1 MTSRSTRARVAFV
14 VFIVVSLTAVFV
26 IRLIDL
32 QVVHAEVLSAE
43 ADTKRTLTQV
53 TYGTRGDIVDTR
65 GAVLADSV
73 ERFDIVISPRVTL
86 LRENASVV
94 VLEDLTKITAVIGGD
109 PAAMLTLI
117 LENPES
123 DFEYLAQGITLDQYQ
138 AVAELDIAWLY
149 YELRPER
156 SYPNGEIAGNLVG
169 FIGTDGPQAG
179 LELTRDECL
188 ASQDGEASYARG
200 EDGVALPG
208 SSIDISEQK
217 DGGTLKLTIDRDLQ
231 FYVQQRMEQ
240 TALALGA
247 TWATGVVMRV
257 SDGHLLAVSD
267 WPTVDPNNVNLADR
281 GALGSRAFSTP
292 YEPGST
298 VKALTAASLIDS
310 GSANQRTQVVS
321 PYALELSNGGGVI
334 SDSFYHEDQR
344 LTLAGALVESSNT
357 AIAQYTDL
365 LNASARHDYLQ
376 SFGLGEETGIGF
388 NGESSGTLYEAKD
401 WDARTNYAVQFGQGL
416 SATSI
421 QMASAYQALG
431 NDGVRLPP
439 TLVEGCYWPDG
450 TVTDR
455 PSTEGTRVVSKE
467 ASEQTLQMMEMVYSS
482 SGSAPNLQIPGYRV
496 AVKSGT
502 AQVAE
507 DGGYGGNVVISY
519 AGIAPADDPEYVV
532 IATAGI
538 PDSIYS
544 GVIASTFRDIM
555 AQTLTTYRVT
565 PSNTS
570 GPDLPLRW

>member
-1 MTSRSTRARVAFV
+1 MKPRSTRARVSFV
-14 VFIVVSLTAVFV
+14 VLTVTVLTAIFMV
-26 IRLIDL
+26 RLIDL
-32 QVVHAEVLSAE
+32 QIVQAEALNAE
-43 ADTKRTLTQV
+43 ADTKRTLTKI

-86 LRENASVV
+86 LRQDASVV
-94 VLEDLTKITAVIGGD
+94 VLEDLKKITDIIGGD
-109 PAAMLTLI
+109 PNEMLTMI

-123 DFEYLAQGITLDQYQ
+123 DFEYLAKSITLEQYQ
-138 AVAELDIAWLY
+138 AVADLGISWLY
-149 YELRPER
+149 YELNPER

-179 LELTRDECL
+179 VELTADECL
-188 ASQDGEASYARG
+188 AGTDVEASYARG

-208 SSIDISEQK
+208 SAVETLAPQ
-217 DGGTLKLTIDRDLQ
+217 DGGTLALSIDRDLQ
-231 FYVQQRMEQ
+231 FYVQQRMAQ
-240 TALALGA
+240 TAESLGA

-257 SDGHLLAVSD
+257 SDAHLLAVSD
-267 WPTVDPNNVNLADR
+267 WPTVDPNDVNLADR

-298 VKALTAASLIDS
+298 VKALTAASLIDA
-310 GSANQRTQVVS
+310 GVANQRTQVVS
-321 PYALELSNGGGVI
+321 PYALELTNGGGVI

-365 LNASARHDYLQ
+365 LDAATRHDYLEK
-376 SFGLGEETGIGF
+376 FGLGQATGIGF
-388 NGESSGTLYEAKD
+388 NGESSGTLYDAAD

-416 SATSI
+416 STTSI

-439 TLVEGCYWPDG
+439 VLVESCTWPDG
-450 TVTDR
+450 TVTDT
-455 PSTEGTRVVSKE
+455 PSTEGTRVISE
-467 ASEQTLQMMEMVYSS
+467 TAAEQTLQMMEMVYSS
-482 SGSAPNLQIPGYRV
+482 SGSAPNLEIPGYRV

-507 DGGYGGNVVISY
+507 NGAYVGKVVISY
-519 AGIAPADDPEYVV
+519 AGLAPADDPEYIV

-544 GVIASTFRDIM
+544 GAIASTFRDIM

-565 PSNTS
+565 PSSTS

>member
-1 MTSRSTRARVAFV
+1 MKPRSTRARVAFV
-14 VFIVVSLTAVFV
+14 ILTIVVLTGVFMV
-26 IRLIDL
+26 RLVDL
-32 QVVHAEVLSAE
+32 QIVQAETLNAE
-43 ADTKRTLTQV
+43 ADTKRTLTRV
-53 TYGTRGDIVDTR
+53 TYGTRGDIVDTK

-94 VLEDLTKITAVIGGD
+94 VLEDLTKITDIIGGD
-109 PAAMLTLI
+109 PDELLAMI
-117 LENPES
+117 LDNPES
-123 DFEYLAQGITLDQYQ
+123 DFEYLAKGITLEQYQ
-138 AVAELDIAWLY
+138 TVGELGITWLY
-149 YELRPER
+149 YELSPER

-179 LELTRDECL
+179 VELTGDECL
-188 ASQDGEASYARG
+188 AGQDVEASYARG

-208 SSIDISEQK
+208 SAVESIEPQ
-217 DGGTLKLTIDRDLQ
+217 DGGTLALSIDRDLQ
-231 FYVQQRMEQ
+231 FYVQQRMAQ
-240 TALALGA
+240 TAESLGA

-257 SDGHLLAVSD
+257 SDAHLLAVSD
-267 WPTVDPNNVNLADR
+267 WPTVDPNNVDLAER

-298 VKALTAASLIDS
+298 VKALTAASLIDA
-310 GSANQRTQVVS
+310 GVANQQTQVVS
-321 PYALELSNGGGVI
+321 PYALELTNGGGTI
-334 SDSFYHEDQR
+334 SDSFYHEDQQ

-357 AIAQYTDL
+357 AVAQYTDL
-365 LNASARHDYLQ
+365 LDAASRHDYLQ
-376 SFGLGEETGIGF
+376 KFGLGEATGIGF

-416 SATSI
+416 STTSI

-431 NDGVRLPP
+431 NDGIRLPP
-439 TLVEGCYWPDG
+439 VLVEGCTWPDG
-450 TVTDR
+450 TVTDT
-455 PSTEGTRVVSKE
+455 PSTEGTRVI
-467 ASEQTLQMMEMVYSS
+467 SETAADQTLQMMEMVYSA

-507 DGGYGGNVVISY
+507 NGAYGSNVVISY
-519 AGIAPADDPEYVV
+519 AGLAPADDPEYIV

-544 GVIASTFRDIM
+544 GAIASTFRDIM

>member
-26 IRLIDL
+26 VRLIDL

-450 TVTDR
+450 TVTDT

>member
-1 MTSRSTRARVAFV
+1 MKPRSTRARVSFV
-14 VFIVVSLTAVFV
+14 VFTILALSTVFLV
-26 IRLIDL
+26 RLIDL
-32 QVVHAEVLSAE
+32 QVVQAEALTAE
-43 ADTKRTLTQV
+43 ADTKRTLTRV

-94 VLEDLTKITAVIGGD
+94 VLEELTKITSVIGGD
-109 PAAMLTLI
+109 PTALLTMI

-123 DFEYLAQGITLDQYQ
+123 DFEYLAKGITLEQYQ
-138 AVAELDIAWLY
+138 AVLELDIAWLY
-149 YELRPER
+149 FELRPER

-169 FIGTDGPQAG
+169 FMGTDGAQAG
-179 LELTRDECL
+179 LELTEKECL

-208 SSIDISEQK
+208 SSVDMIEQK
-217 DGGTLKLTIDRDLQ
+217 NGGTLKLTVDRDLQ
-231 FYVQQRMEQ
+231 FYVQQRMAQ
-240 TALALGA
+240 TAEALGA
-247 TWATGVVMRV
+247 TWATAVVMRV

-267 WPTVDPNNVNLADR
+267 WPTVDPNNVNLSDVR
-281 GALGSRAFSTP
+281 DLGSRAFSTP

-298 VKALTAASLIDS
+298 VKVLTAASLIDA
-310 GSANQRTQVVS
+310 GVANQRTQVVS
-321 PYALELSNGGGVI
+321 PYALDLANGGGVI

-357 AIAQYTDL
+357 AIAQYTEL
-365 LNASARHDYLQ
+365 LKASARHDYLQ
-376 SFGLGEETGIGF
+376 SFGFGEETGIDF
-388 NGESSGTLYEAKD
+388 NGESSGALYDSND
-401 WDARTNYAVQFGQGL
+401 WDSRTNYAVQFGQGL
-416 SATSI
+416 SVTSV

-431 NDGVRLPP
+431 NGGVRVPP
-439 TLVEGCYWPDG
+439 ALVEGCYWPDG
-450 TVTDR
+450 SVTDT
-455 PSTEGTRVVSKE
+455 PSVEGTRVISPE
-467 ASEQTLQMMEMVYSS
+467 ASQQTLQMMEMVYSS

-507 DGGYGGNVVISY
+507 DGGYGRKVVISY
-519 AGIAPADDPEYVV
+519 AGLAPADNPEYVV

-538 PDSIYS
+538 PDTIYS
-544 GVIASTFRDIM
+544 GAIASTFRDIM

-565 PSNTS
+565 PSESS

>member
-1 MTSRSTRARVAFV
+1 MKPRSTRARVAFV
-14 VFIVVSLTAVFV
+14 ILTIVVLTGVFMV
-26 IRLIDL
+26 RLVDL
-32 QVVHAEVLSAE
+32 QIVQAETLNAE
-43 ADTKRTLTQV
+43 ADTKRTLTRV
-53 TYGTRGDIVDTR
+53 TYGTRGDIVDTK

-94 VLEDLTKITAVIGGD
+94 VLEDLTKITDIIGGD
-109 PAAMLTLI
+109 PDELLAMI
-117 LENPES
+117 LDNPES
-123 DFEYLAQGITLDQYQ
+123 DFEYLAKGITLEQYQ
-138 AVAELDIAWLY
+138 TVGELGITWLY
-149 YELRPER
+149 YELSPER

-179 LELTRDECL
+179 VELTGDECL
-188 ASQDGEASYARG
+188 AGQDVEASYARG

-208 SSIDISEQK
+208 SAVESIEPQ
-217 DGGTLKLTIDRDLQ
+217 DGGTLALSIDRDLQ
-231 FYVQQRMEQ
+231 FYVQQRMAQ
-240 TALALGA
+240 TAESLGA

-257 SDGHLLAVSD
+257 SDAHLLAVSD
-267 WPTVDPNNVNLADR
+267 WPTVDPNNVDLAER

-298 VKALTAASLIDS
+298 VKALTAASLIDA
-310 GSANQRTQVVS
+310 GVANQQTQVVS
-321 PYALELSNGGGVI
+321 PYALELTNGGGTI
-334 SDSFYHEDQR
+334 SDSFYHEDQQ

-365 LNASARHDYLQ
+365 LDAASRHDYLQ
-376 SFGLGEETGIGF
+376 KFGLGEATGIGF

-416 SATSI
+416 STTSI

-439 TLVEGCYWPDG
+439 VLVEGCTWPDG
-450 TVTDR
+450 TVTDK
-455 PSTEGTRVVSKE
+455 PSTEGTRVI
-467 ASEQTLQMMEMVYSS
+467 SETAADQTLQMMEMVYSS

-507 DGGYGGNVVISY
+507 NGAYGSNVVISY
-519 AGIAPADDPEYVV
+519 AGLAPADDPEYIV

-544 GVIASTFRDIM
+544 GAIASTFRDIM

>member
-1 MTSRSTRARVAFV
+1 MKTRSTRARVSFV
-14 VFIVVSLTAVFV
+14 VLTIAVLTAVFMV
-26 IRLIDL
+26 RLIDL
-32 QVVHAEVLSAE
+32 QIVQAEALNAE
-43 ADTKRTLTQV
+43 ADTKRTLTRV
-53 TYGTRGDIVDTR
+53 THGTRGDIVDTR

-86 LRENASVV
+86 LRQDASVV
-94 VLEDLTKITAVIGGD
+94 VLEDLAKITSIIGGD
-109 PAAMLTLI
+109 PNDMLAMI

-123 DFEYLAQGITLDQYQ
+123 DFEYLAKSITLEQYQ
-138 AVAELDIAWLY
+138 AVDELGISWLY
-149 YELRPER
+149 YELNPER

-179 LELTRDECL
+179 VELTADECL
-188 ASQDGEASYARG
+188 AGTDVEASYARG

-208 SSIDISEQK
+208 SAVETLEPH
-217 DGGTLKLTIDRDLQ
+217 DGGTLALSIDRDLQ
-231 FYVQQRMEQ
+231 FYVQQRMAQ
-240 TALALGA
+240 TAQSLGA

-257 SDGHLLAVSD
+257 SDAHLLAVSD
-267 WPTVDPNNVNLADR
+267 WPTVDPNNVNLSDV
-281 GALGSRAFSTP
+281 GDLGSRAFSTP

-298 VKALTAASLIDS
+298 VKALTAASIIDA
-310 GSANQRTQVVS
+310 GVANQRTQVVS
-321 PYALELSNGGGVI
+321 PYALELANGGGVI

-365 LNASARHDYLQ
+365 LDAASRHDYLQ
-376 SFGLGEETGIGF
+376 KFGLGQATGIGF
-388 NGESSGTLYEAKD
+388 NGESSGTLYDAAD

-416 SATSI
+416 STTSI

-431 NDGVRLPP
+431 NGGVRLPP
-439 TLVEGCYWPDG
+439 VLVEGCTWPDG
-450 TVTDR
+450 TVTDT
-455 PSTEGTRVVSKE
+455 PSTDGTRVI
-467 ASEQTLQMMEMVYSS
+467 SETAADQTLQMMEMVYSS
-482 SGSAPNLQIPGYRV
+482 SGSAPNLAIPGYRV

-507 DGGYGGNVVISY
+507 NGAYGGNVVISY
-519 AGIAPADDPEYVV
+519 AGLAPADNPEYIV

-544 GVIASTFRDIM
+544 GAIASTFRDIM

-565 PSNTS
+565 PSSTS

>member
-1 MTSRSTRARVAFV
+1 MKARSTRARVSFV
-14 VFIVVSLTAVFV
+14 VLTIAVLTAVFMV
-26 IRLIDL
+26 RLVDL
-32 QVVHAEVLSAE
+32 QIVQAEALNAE
-43 ADTKRTLTQV
+43 ADTKRTLTRV
-53 TYGTRGDIVDTR
+53 THGTRGDIVDTR

-86 LRENASVV
+86 LRKDASVV
-94 VLEDLTKITAVIGGD
+94 VLEDLKRITEIIGGD
-109 PAAMLTLI
+109 PNQMLTMI

-123 DFEYLAQGITLDQYQ
+123 DFEYLAKSITLEQYQ
-138 AVAELDIAWLY
+138 AVDDLDISWLY
-149 YELRPER
+149 YELNPER
-156 SYPNGEIAGNLVG
+156 TYPNGEIAGNLVG

-179 LELTRDECL
+179 VELTADECL
-188 ASQDGEASYARG
+188 AGTDVEASYARG

-208 SSIDISEQK
+208 SAVETLSPD
-217 DGGTLKLTIDRDLQ
+217 DGGTIALSIDRDLQ
-231 FYVQQRMEQ
+231 FYVQQRMAQ
-240 TALALGA
+240 TAESLGA

-257 SDGHLLAVSD
+257 SDAHLLAVSD

-298 VKALTAASLIDS
+298 VKALTAASLIDA
-310 GSANQRTQVVS
+310 GVANQRTQVVS
-321 PYALELSNGGGVI
+321 PYALELANGGGII

-365 LNASARHDYLQ
+365 LDAALRHDYLAK
-376 SFGLGEETGIGF
+376 FGLGQATGIGF
-388 NGESSGTLYEAKD
+388 NGESSGTLYDAAD

-416 SATSI
+416 STTSI

-431 NDGVRLPP
+431 NGGVRLPP
-439 TLVEGCYWPDG
+439 VLVESCTRPDG
-450 TVTDR
+450 TVTDI
-455 PSTEGTRVVSKE
+455 PSTEGTRVISE
-467 ASEQTLQMMEMVYSS
+467 AAAEQTLQMMEMVYSS
-482 SGSAPNLQIPGYRV
+482 SGSAPNLAIPGYRV

-507 DGGYGGNVVISY
+507 NGSYGGNVVISY
-519 AGIAPADDPEYVV
+519 AGLAPADDPEYIV

-544 GVIASTFRDIM
+544 GAIASTFRDIM

-565 PSNTS
+565 PSSTS

>member
-1 MTSRSTRARVAFV
+1 MKARSTRARVSFV
-14 VFIVVSLTAVFV
+14 VLTIAVLTAVFMV
-26 IRLIDL
+26 RLVDL
-32 QVVHAEVLSAE
+32 QIVQAEALNAE
-43 ADTKRTLTQV
+43 ADTKRTLTRV
-53 TYGTRGDIVDTR
+53 THGTRGDIVDTR

-86 LRENASVV
+86 LRKDASVV
-94 VLEDLTKITAVIGGD
+94 VLEDLKKITDIIGGD
-109 PAAMLTLI
+109 PNQMLTTI

-123 DFEYLAQGITLDQYQ
+123 DFEYLAKSITLEQYQ
-138 AVAELDIAWLY
+138 AVDDLDISWLY
-149 YELRPER
+149 YELNPER
-156 SYPNGEIAGNLVG
+156 TYPNGEIAGNLVG

-179 LELTRDECL
+179 VELTADECL
-188 ASQDGEASYARG
+188 AGTDVEASYARG

-208 SSIDISEQK
+208 SAVETLSPD
-217 DGGTLKLTIDRDLQ
+217 DGGTIALSIDRDLQ
-231 FYVQQRMEQ
+231 FYVQQRMAQ
-240 TALALGA
+240 TAESLGA

-257 SDGHLLAVSD
+257 SDAHLLAVSD

-298 VKALTAASLIDS
+298 VKALTAASLIDA
-310 GSANQRTQVVS
+310 GVANQRTQVVS
-321 PYALELSNGGGVI
+321 PYALELANGGGII

-365 LNASARHDYLQ
+365 LDAASRHDYLAK
-376 SFGLGEETGIGF
+376 FGLGQATGIGF
-388 NGESSGTLYEAKD
+388 NGESSGTLYDAAD

-416 SATSI
+416 STTSI

-431 NDGVRLPP
+431 NGGVRLPP
-439 TLVEGCYWPDG
+439 VLVESCTRPDG
-450 TVTDR
+450 TVTDT
-455 PSTEGTRVVSKE
+455 PSTEGTRVISE
-467 ASEQTLQMMEMVYSS
+467 AAAAQTLQMMEMVYSS
-482 SGSAPNLQIPGYRV
+482 SGSAPNLAIPGYRV

-507 DGGYGGNVVISY
+507 NGSYGGNVVISY
-519 AGIAPADDPEYVV
+519 AGLAPADDPEYIV

-544 GVIASTFRDIM
+544 GAIASTFRDIM

-565 PSNTS
+565 PSSTS

>member
-1 MTSRSTRARVAFV
+1 MKPRSTRARVAFV
-14 VFIVVSLTAVFV
+14 ILTIVVLTGVFMV
-26 IRLIDL
+26 RLVDL
-32 QVVHAEVLSAE
+32 QIVQAETLNAE
-43 ADTKRTLTQV
+43 ADTKRTLTRV
-53 TYGTRGDIVDTR
+53 TYGTRGDIVDTK

-94 VLEDLTKITAVIGGD
+94 VLEDLTKITDIIGGD
-109 PAAMLTLI
+109 PDELLAMI
-117 LENPES
+117 LDNPES
-123 DFEYLAQGITLDQYQ
+123 DFEYLAKGITLEQYQ
-138 AVAELDIAWLY
+138 TVGELGITWLY
-149 YELRPER
+149 YELSPER

-179 LELTRDECL
+179 VELTMDECL
-188 ASQDGEASYARG
+188 AGQDVEASYARG

-208 SSIDISEQK
+208 SAVESIEPQ
-217 DGGTLKLTIDRDLQ
+217 DGGTLALSIDRDLQ
-231 FYVQQRMEQ
+231 FYVQQRMAQ
-240 TALALGA
+240 TAESLGA

-257 SDGHLLAVSD
+257 SDAHLLAVSD
-267 WPTVDPNNVNLADR
+267 WPTVDPNNVDLAER

-298 VKALTAASLIDS
+298 VKALTAASLIDA
-310 GSANQRTQVVS
+310 GVANQKTQVVS
-321 PYALELSNGGGVI
+321 PYALELTNGGGTI
-334 SDSFYHEDQR
+334 SDSFYHEDQQ

-365 LNASARHDYLQ
+365 LDAASRHDYLQ
-376 SFGLGEETGIGF
+376 KFGLGEATGIGF

-416 SATSI
+416 STTSI

-439 TLVEGCYWPDG
+439 VLVEGCTWPDG
-450 TVTDR
+450 TVTDT
-455 PSTEGTRVVSKE
+455 PSTEGTRVI
-467 ASEQTLQMMEMVYSS
+467 SETAADQTLQMMEMVYSS

-507 DGGYGGNVVISY
+507 NGAYGSNVVISY
-519 AGIAPADDPEYVV
+519 AGLAPADDPEYIV

-544 GVIASTFRDIM
+544 GAIASTFRDIM

>member
-1 MTSRSTRARVAFV
+1 MKPRSTRARVSFV
-14 VFIVVSLTAVFV
+14 VLTVAVLTAIFMV
-26 IRLIDL
+26 RLIDL
-32 QVVHAEVLSAE
+32 QIVQAEALNAE
-43 ADTKRTLTQV
+43 ADTKRTLTKV

-86 LRENASVV
+86 LRQDASVV
-94 VLEDLTKITAVIGGD
+94 VLEDLKKITDIIGGD
-109 PAAMLTLI
+109 PNEMLTMI

-123 DFEYLAQGITLDQYQ
+123 DFEYLAKSITLEQYQ
-138 AVAELDIAWLY
+138 AVADLGISWLY
-149 YELRPER
+149 YELNPER

-179 LELTRDECL
+179 VELTADECL
-188 ASQDGEASYARG
+188 AGTDVEASYARG

-208 SSIDISEQK
+208 SAVETLAPQ
-217 DGGTLKLTIDRDLQ
+217 DGGTLALSIDRDLQ
-231 FYVQQRMEQ
+231 FYVQQRMAQ
-240 TALALGA
+240 TAESLGA

-257 SDGHLLAVSD
+257 SDAHLLAVSD
-267 WPTVDPNNVNLADR
+267 WPTVDPNDVNLADR

-298 VKALTAASLIDS
+298 VKALTAASLIDA
-310 GSANQRTQVVS
+310 GVANQRTQVVS
-321 PYALELSNGGGVI
+321 PYALELTNGGGVI

-365 LNASARHDYLQ
+365 LDAATRHDYLAE
-376 SFGLGEETGIGF
+376 FGLGQATGIGF
-388 NGESSGTLYEAKD
+388 NGESSGTLYDAAD

-416 SATSI
+416 STTSI

-439 TLVEGCYWPDG
+439 VLVESCTWPDG
-450 TVTDR
+450 TVTDT
-455 PSTEGTRVVSKE
+455 PSTEGTRVISE
-467 ASEQTLQMMEMVYSS
+467 TAAEQTLQMMEMVYSS
-482 SGSAPNLQIPGYRV
+482 SGSAPNLEIPGYRV

-507 DGGYGGNVVISY
+507 NGAYGSSVVISY
-519 AGIAPADDPEYVV
+519 AGLAPADDPEYIV

-544 GVIASTFRDIM
+544 GAIASTFRDIM

-565 PSNTS
+565 PSSTS

>member
-1 MTSRSTRARVAFV
+1 MKPRSTRARVAFV
-14 VFIVVSLTAVFV
+14 ILTIVVLTGIFV
-26 IRLIDL
+26 VRLVDL
-32 QVVHAEVLSAE
+32 QIVQAETLNAE

-53 TYGTRGDIVDTR
+53 TYGTRGDIVDTN

-73 ERFDIVISPRVTL
+73 ERFDVVISPRVTL

-94 VLEDLTKITAVIGGD
+94 VLEDLTKITDIIGGD
-109 PAAMLTLI
+109 PDELLAMI
-117 LENPES
+117 LDNPES
-123 DFEYLAQGITLDQYQ
+123 DFEYLAKGITLEQYQ
-138 AVAELDIAWLY
+138 AVGELDITWLY
-149 YELRPER
+149 YELSPER

-179 LELTRDECL
+179 VELTGDECL
-188 ASQDGEASYARG
+188 AGQDVEASYARG

-208 SSIDISEQK
+208 SSVESIEPQ
-217 DGGTLKLTIDRDLQ
+217 DGGTLTLTIDRDLQ
-231 FYVQQRMEQ
+231 FYVQQRMAQ
-240 TALALGA
+240 TAESLGA

-257 SDGHLLAVSD
+257 SDAHLLAVSD
-267 WPTVDPNNVNLADR
+267 WPTVDPNNVDLADR

-298 VKALTAASLIDS
+298 VKALTAASLIDA
-310 GSANQRTQVVS
+310 GVANQQTQVVS
-321 PYALELSNGGGVI
+321 PYALELTNGGGTI

-365 LNASARHDYLQ
+365 LDAASRHDYLQ
-376 SFGLGEETGIGF
+376 AFGLGEETGIDF

-416 SATSI
+416 STTSI

-439 TLVEGCYWPDG
+439 VLVEGCEWPDG
-450 TVTDR
+450 TVTDT
-455 PSTEGTRVVSKE
+455 PSTEGTRVI
-467 ASEQTLQMMEMVYSS
+467 SETAADQTLQMMEMVYSS

-507 DGGYGGNVVISY
+507 NGAYGGDVVISY
-519 AGIAPADDPEYVV
+519 AGLAPADDPEYIV

-544 GVIASTFRDIM
+544 GAIASTFRDIM

-565 PSNTS
+565 PSNTA

>member
-1 MTSRSTRARVAFV
+1 MTLRSTRARIAFV
-14 VFIVVSLTAVFV
+14 VLTILALTAIFV
-26 IRLIDL
+26 VRLIDL
-32 QVVHAEVLSAE
+32 QVVQAEALTAE
-43 ADTKRTLTQV
+43 ADTKRTLTRV
-53 TYGTRGDIVDTR
+53 NYGTRGDIVDTR

-86 LRENASVV
+86 LRTNAPVV
-94 VLEDLTKITAVIGGD
+94 VLDDLTQITGVIGGD
-109 PAAMLTLI
+109 PAALLAMI
-117 LENPES
+117 VENPES

-179 LELTRDECL
+179 LELTQNKCL
-188 ASQDGEASYARG
+188 ASQDGEASFARG

-208 SSIDISEQK
+208 SSVDILQQH
-217 DGGTLKLTIDRDLQ
+217 DGGTLRLTIDRDLQ

-298 VKALTAASLIDS
+298 VKVLTAASLIDS

-321 PYALELSNGGGVI
+321 PYALELANGGGVI

-365 LNASARHDYLQ
+365 LKASSRHDYLQ
-376 SFGLGEETGIGF
+376 LFGLGEETGIGF
-388 NGESSGTLYEAKD
+388 NGESSGTLHAAKD
-401 WDARTNYAVQFGQGL
+401 WDSRTNYAVQFGQGL

-421 QMASAYQALG
+421 QMASAYQALA
-431 NDGVRLPP
+431 NDGVRLPA

-450 TVTDR
+450 SVTDT
-455 PSTEGTRVVSKE
+455 PPTEGIRVVSKE

-482 SGSAPNLQIPGYRV
+482 SGSAPKLQIPGYRV

-502 AQVAE
+502 AQVAQ
-507 DGGYGGNVVISY
+507 DGGYGGKVVISY
-519 AGIAPADDPEYVV
+519 AGIAPADNPEYVV

-538 PDSIYS
+538 PYSIYS

-565 PSNTS
+565 PSGS
-570 GPDLPLRW
+570 PGPDLPLRW

>member
-1 MTSRSTRARVAFV
+1 MTPRSTRARVAFV
-14 VFIVVSLTAVFV
+14 VFTVLALTAVFV
-26 IRLIDL
+26 VRLIDL
-32 QVVHAEVLSAE
+32 QVVQADALTAE
-43 ADTKRTLTQV
+43 ADTKRTLTRV
-53 TYGTRGDIVDTR
+53 THGTRGDIVDTR

-73 ERFDIVISPRVTL
+73 ERFDIIISPRVTL
-86 LRENASVV
+86 LRKDASVV

-109 PAAMLTLI
+109 PTALLTMI

-123 DFEYLAQGITLDQYQ
+123 DFEYLAQGITLEQYQ
-138 AVAELDIAWLY
+138 AVAKLDIAWLY

-179 LELTRDECL
+179 LELTHDECL

-208 SSIDISEQK
+208 SSVDILQQK

-231 FYVQQRMEQ
+231 FYVQQRMAQ
-240 TALALGA
+240 TAEALGA

-267 WPTVDPNNVNLADR
+267 WPTVDPNNVNLSDVSD
-281 GALGSRAFSTP
+281 LGSRAFSTP

-321 PYALELSNGGGVI
+321 PYALELANGGGVI

-365 LNASARHDYLQ
+365 LKASARHDYLQ
-376 SFGLGEETGIGF
+376 AFGLGEKTGIDF
-388 NGESSGTLYEAKD
+388 NGESSGKLYEASE

-416 SATSI
+416 STTSI

-431 NDGVRLPP
+431 NDGVRLPA

-450 TVTDR
+450 SVTDT

-507 DGGYGGNVVISY
+507 DGGYGRKVVISY
-519 AGIAPADDPEYVV
+519 AGIAPADNPEYVV

-544 GVIASTFRDIM
+544 GAIASTFRDIM
-555 AQTLTTYRVT
+555 AQTLTTYRVS
-565 PSNTS
+565 PSGSS

>member
-1 MTSRSTRARVAFV
+1 MKPRSTRARLTVVIVA
-14 VFIVVSLTAVFV
+14 ILALTAVFV
-26 IRLIDL
+26 VRLVDL
-32 QVVHAEVLSAE
+32 QVVQAEALSAE
-43 ADTKRTLTQV
+43 ADVKRTLTKV
-53 TYGTRGDIVDTR
+53 IYGTRGDIVDSE

-86 LRENASVV
+86 LRKDASVV
-94 VLEDLTKITAVIGGD
+94 VLEDLTKITSIIGGD
-109 PAAMLTLI
+109 PAALLTMI
-117 LENPES
+117 LENPDS
-123 DFEYLAQGITLDQYQ
+123 DFEYLAKGITLEQYQ
-138 AVAELDIAWLY
+138 TVSDLDIAWLY
-149 YELRPER
+149 FELRPER

-179 LELTRDECL
+179 VELTSDECL
-188 ASQDGEASYARG
+188 ASENVEASYARS

-208 SSIDISEQK
+208 SSVDSLTPK
-217 DGGTLKLTIDRDLQ
+217 DGGTLKLTIDRDLE
-231 FYVQQRMEQ
+231 FYVQQRMAQ
-240 TALALGA
+240 TAIALGA

-267 WPTVDPNNVNLADR
+267 WPTVDPNNVNLSDV
-281 GALGSRAFSTP
+281 GDLGSRAFSTP

-298 VKALTAASLIDS
+298 VKVLTAASLIDA
-310 GSANQRTQVVS
+310 GVANQRTQVVS
-321 PYALELSNGGGVI
+321 PYALQLTNGGGVI
-334 SDSFYHEDQR
+334 SDSFHHADQR

-365 LNASARHDYLQ
+365 LAASARHDYLQ
-376 SFGLGEETGIGF
+376 KFGFGQKTGIDF
-388 NGESSGTLYEAKD
+388 NGESSGKLYDANQ

-416 SATSI
+416 SVTSV
-421 QMASAYQALG
+421 QMASAYQALANG
-431 NDGVRLPP
+431 GVRIPP

-450 TVTDR
+450 TVTDKA
-455 PSTEGTRVVSKE
+455 SNEGTRVVSE
-467 ASEQTLQMMEMVYSS
+467 QASEQTLQMMEMVYSS

-507 DGGYGGNVVISY
+507 DGGYGRKVVISY
-519 AGIAPADDPEYVV
+519 AGIAPADNPEYVV

-538 PDSIYS
+538 PASIYS

-565 PSNTS
+565 PSTTP

>member
-1 MTSRSTRARVAFV
+1 MKARSTRARVSFV
-14 VFIVVSLTAVFV
+14 VLTIAVLTVVFMV
-26 IRLIDL
+26 RLVDL
-32 QVVHAEVLSAE
+32 QVVQAEALNAE
-43 ADTKRTLTQV
+43 ADTKRTLTSV
-53 TYGTRGDIVDTR
+53 AYGTRGDIVDTR

-94 VLEDLTKITAVIGGD
+94 VLDDLKQITDIIGGD
-109 PAAMLTLI
+109 PDEMLTMI

-123 DFEYLAQGITLDQYQ
+123 DFEYLAKSITLEQYQ
-138 AVAELDIAWLY
+138 AVEDLGISWLY
-149 YELRPER
+149 YELNPER

-179 LELTRDECL
+179 VELTSDECL
-188 ASQDGEASYARG
+188 AGTDVEASYARG

-208 SSIDISEQK
+208 SAVETLEPQ
-217 DGGTLKLTIDRDLQ
+217 DGGTLSLSIDRDLQ
-231 FYVQQRMEQ
+231 FYVQQRMAQ
-240 TALALGA
+240 TAESLGA

-257 SDGHLLAVSD
+257 SDAHLLAVSD
-267 WPTVDPNNVNLADR
+267 WPTVDPNDVNLADR
-281 GALGSRAFSTP
+281 DALGSRAFSTP

-298 VKALTAASLIDS
+298 VKALTAASLIDA
-310 GSANQRTQVVS
+310 GVANQRTQVVS
-321 PYALELSNGGGVI
+321 PYALELTNGGGTI

-365 LNASARHDYLQ
+365 LDAASRHDYLEK
-376 SFGLGEETGIGF
+376 FGFGQKTGIGF
-388 NGESSGTLYEAKD
+388 NGESSGTLYDADE

-416 SATSI
+416 TTTSI
-421 QMASAYQALG
+421 QMASSYQALG
-431 NDGVRLPP
+431 NGGVRLPP
-439 TLVEGCYWPDG
+439 VLVEGCEWPDG
-450 TVTDR
+450 TVTDT
-455 PSTEGTRVVSKE
+455 PSTEGTRVISE
-467 ASEQTLQMMEMVYSS
+467 AAAEQTLEMMEMVYSS
-482 SGSAPNLQIPGYRV
+482 SGSAPNLEIPGYRV

-507 DGGYGGNVVISY
+507 NGAYGDNVVISY
-519 AGIAPADDPEYVV
+519 AGLAPADDPEYIV

-544 GVIASTFRDIM
+544 GAIASTFRDIM

-565 PSNTS
+565 PSSTS

>member
-1 MTSRSTRARVAFV
+1 MKPRSTRARVTFV
-14 VFIVVSLTAVFV
+14 VFTILALTAVFMV
-26 IRLIDL
+26 RLIDL
-32 QVVHAEVLSAE
+32 QVVQAEALTAE
-43 ADTKRTLTQV
+43 ADTKRTLTRV

-86 LRENASVV
+86 LRKNASVV
-94 VLEDLTKITAVIGGD
+94 VLEDLTKITDIIGGD
-109 PAAMLTLI
+109 PTALLTMI

-123 DFEYLAQGITLDQYQ
+123 DFEYLAKGITLEQYQ
-138 AVAELDIAWLY
+138 AVSDLEIAWLY
-149 YELRPER
+149 FELRPER

-179 LELTRDECL
+179 VELTSNECL
-188 ASQDGEASYARG
+188 ASENVEASYSRG

-208 SSIDISEQK
+208 SAVEALQAK
-217 DGGTLKLTIDRDLQ
+217 NGGSLKLTIDRDLQ
-231 FYVQQRMEQ
+231 FYVQQRMAQ
-240 TALALGA
+240 TAQALGA

-267 WPTVDPNNVNLADR
+267 WPTVDPNNVDLSDV
-281 GALGSRAFSTP
+281 GDLGSRAFSTP

-298 VKALTAASLIDS
+298 VKVLTAASLIDA
-310 GSANQRTQVVS
+310 GVANQRTQVMS
-321 PYALELSNGGGVI
+321 PYALELANGGGVI

-365 LNASARHDYLQ
+365 LKASARHDYLQ
-376 SFGLGEETGIGF
+376 NFGFGKATGIDF
-388 NGESSGTLYEAKD
+388 NGESSGTLYEANE

-416 SATSI
+416 TTTSV
-421 QMASAYQALG
+421 QMASAYQALA
-431 NDGVRLPP
+431 NDGVLIPP
-439 TLVEGCYWPDG
+439 ALVEGCYWPDG
-450 TVTDR
+450 SVTDT
-455 PSTEGTRVVSKE
+455 PATEGTRVISQE

-507 DGGYGGNVVISY
+507 DGGYGGKVVISY
-519 AGIAPADDPEYVV
+519 AGIAPAENPEYVV

-544 GVIASTFRDIM
+544 GAITSTFRDIM

-565 PSNTS
+565 PSTSS

>member
-1 MTSRSTRARVAFV
+1 MKPRTTRARVAFV
-14 VFIVVSLTAVFV
+14 VFTVLALTTVFIV
-26 IRLIDL
+26 RLVDL
-32 QVVHAEVLSAE
+32 QIVQAEALTAE
-43 ADTKRTLTQV
+43 ADTKRTLTRV
-53 TYGTRGDIVDTR
+53 TYGTRGDIVDTN

-86 LRENASVV
+86 LRKDASVV
-94 VLEDLTKITAVIGGD
+94 VLEDLTKITEIIGGD
-109 PAAMLTLI
+109 PSALLTMI

-123 DFEYLAQGITLDQYQ
+123 DFEYLAKGITLEQYQ
-138 AVAELDIAWLY
+138 AVSELDIAWLY

-156 SYPNGEIAGNLVG
+156 SYPNGEIAGALVG

-179 LELTRDECL
+179 VELTSDECL
-188 ASQDGEASYARG
+188 ASENVEASYARG

-208 SSIDISEQK
+208 SSVEALQPK

-231 FYVQQRMEQ
+231 FYVQQRMAQ
-240 TALALGA
+240 TAEALGA

-267 WPTVDPNNVNLADR
+267 WPTVDPNDVNLSDV
-281 GALGSRAFSTP
+281 GDLGSRAFSTP

-298 VKALTAASLIDS
+298 VKALTAASLIDA
-310 GSANQRTQVVS
+310 GAANQRTQVVS
-321 PYALELSNGGGVI
+321 PYALELANGGGVI

-365 LNASARHDYLQ
+365 LKASARHDYLQ
-376 SFGLGEETGIGF
+376 AFGLGEETGVGF
-388 NGESSGTLYEAKD
+388 NGESSGTLHDAD
-401 WDARTNYAVQFGQGL
+401 QWDARTNYAVQFGQGL
-416 SATSI
+416 SATSV
-421 QMASAYQALG
+421 QMASAYQTLA
-431 NDGVRLPP
+431 NDGVRVPP
-439 TLVEGCYWPDG
+439 ALVEGCYWPDG
-450 TVTDR
+450 KVTDT
-455 PSTEGTRVVSKE
+455 PAADGIRVISKE

-507 DGGYGGNVVISY
+507 SGGYGRKVVISY
-519 AGIAPADDPEYVV
+519 AGIAPAEDPEYVV

-538 PDSIYS
+538 PDTIYS
-544 GVIASTFRDIM
+544 GAIASTFRDIM

-565 PSNTS
+565 PSSSS

>member
-1 MTSRSTRARVAFV
+1 MKARSTRARVSFV
-14 VFIVVSLTAVFV
+14 VLTIAVLTAVFMV
-26 IRLIDL
+26 RLVDL
-32 QVVHAEVLSAE
+32 QIVQAEALNAE
-43 ADTKRTLTQV
+43 ADTKRTLTRV
-53 TYGTRGDIVDTR
+53 THGTRGDIVDTR

-86 LRENASVV
+86 LRKDASVV
-94 VLEDLTKITAVIGGD
+94 VLEDLKKITEIIGGD
-109 PAAMLTLI
+109 PNQMLTMI

-123 DFEYLAQGITLDQYQ
+123 DFEYLAKSITLEQYQ
-138 AVAELDIAWLY
+138 AVDDLDISWLY
-149 YELRPER
+149 YELNPER
-156 SYPNGEIAGNLVG
+156 TYPNGEIAGNLVG

-179 LELTRDECL
+179 VELTADECL
-188 ASQDGEASYARG
+188 AGTDVEASYARG

-208 SSIDISEQK
+208 SAVETLSPD
-217 DGGTLKLTIDRDLQ
+217 DGGTIALSIDRDLQ
-231 FYVQQRMEQ
+231 FYVQQRMAQ
-240 TALALGA
+240 TAESLGA

-257 SDGHLLAVSD
+257 SDAHLLAVSD

-298 VKALTAASLIDS
+298 VKALTAASLIDA
-310 GSANQRTQVVS
+310 GVANQRTQVVS
-321 PYALELSNGGGVI
+321 PYALELANGGGII

-365 LNASARHDYLQ
+365 LDAASRHDYLAK
-376 SFGLGEETGIGF
+376 FGLGQATGIGF
-388 NGESSGTLYEAKD
+388 NGESSGTLYDAAD

-416 SATSI
+416 STTSI

-431 NDGVRLPP
+431 NGGVRLPP
-439 TLVEGCYWPDG
+439 VLVESCTRPDG
-450 TVTDR
+450 TVTDI
-455 PSTEGTRVVSKE
+455 PSTEGTRVISE
-467 ASEQTLQMMEMVYSS
+467 AAAAQTLQMMEMVYSS
-482 SGSAPNLQIPGYRV
+482 SGSAPNLAIPGYRV

-507 DGGYGGNVVISY
+507 NGSYGGNVVISY
-519 AGIAPADDPEYVV
+519 AGLAPADDPEYIV

-544 GVIASTFRDIM
+544 GAIASTFRDIM

-565 PSNTS
+565 PSSTS

>member
-1 MTSRSTRARVAFV
+1 MKPRSTRARLSFVLLVIVALMT
-14 VFIVVSLTAVFV
+14 VFIV
-26 IRLIDL
+26 RLVDL
-32 QVVHAEVLSAE
+32 QIVQAETLNAE
-43 ADTKRTLTQV
+43 ADSKRTLTQV
-53 TYGTRGDIVDTR
+53 SYGTRGDIVDTR

-73 ERFDIVISPRVTL
+73 ERFDIVISPYVTL
-86 LRENASVV
+86 LRENAEVV
-94 VLEDLTKITAVIGGD
+94 VLEDLIEITDIIGGD
-109 PAAMLTLI
+109 PTEMLDMI

-123 DFEYLAQGITLDQYQ
+123 DFEYLAKSLTLEQYQ
-138 AVAELDIAWLY
+138 AVVELGISWLY
-149 YELRPER
+149 YELNPER

-169 FIGTDGPQAG
+169 FIGTDGAQAG
-179 LELTRDECL
+179 VELTENECL
-188 ASQDGEASYARG
+188 TGDVVEASYARG

-208 SSIDISEQK
+208 SSVETLEAS
-217 DGGTLKLTIDRDLQ
+217 DGGTLTLTIDRDLQ
-231 FYVQQRMEQ
+231 FYVQQRMAQ
-240 TALALGA
+240 TAEALGA

-257 SDGHLLAVSD
+257 SDAHLLAVSD
-267 WPTVDPNNVNLADR
+267 WPTVDPNNVDLADR

-298 VKALTAASLIDS
+298 VKALTAASLIDA
-310 GSANQRTQVVS
+310 GVANQQTQVVS

-334 SDSFYHEDQR
+334 SDSFYHADQR

-365 LNASARHDYLQ
+365 LDAASRHDYLQ
-376 SFGLGEETGIGF
+376 DFGLGEATGIEF
-388 NGESSGTLYEAKD
+388 NGESSGILYDAED

-416 SATSI
+416 STTSI

-439 TLVEGCYWPDG
+439 VLVEGCELPDG
-450 TVTDR
+450 TVTNLPD
-455 PSTEGTRVVSKE
+455 TEGTRVISE
-467 ASEQTLQMMEMVYSS
+467 AAASQTLEMMEMVYSS

-507 DGGYGGNVVISY
+507 NGAYGGSVVISY
-519 AGIAPADDPEYVV
+519 AGLAPAEDPEYIV

-544 GVIASTFRDIM
+544 GAIASTFRDIM

-565 PSNTS
+565 PSSSS
-570 GPDLPLRW
+570 GPNLPLSW

>member
-1 MTSRSTRARVAFV
+1 MTLRSTRARIAFV
-14 VFIVVSLTAVFV
+14 VLTILALTAIFV
-26 IRLIDL
+26 VRLIDL
-32 QVVHAEVLSAE
+32 QVVQAEALTAE
-43 ADTKRTLTQV
+43 ADTKRTLTRV
-53 TYGTRGDIVDTR
+53 NYGTRGDIVDTR

-86 LRENASVV
+86 LRTNAPVV
-94 VLEDLTKITAVIGGD
+94 VLDDLTQITGVIGGD
-109 PAAMLTLI
+109 PAALLAMI
-117 LENPES
+117 VENPES

-179 LELTRDECL
+179 LELTQNKCL
-188 ASQDGEASYARG
+188 ASQDGEASFARG

-208 SSIDISEQK
+208 SSVDILQQH
-217 DGGTLKLTIDRDLQ
+217 DGGTLRLTIDRDLQ

-298 VKALTAASLIDS
+298 VKVLTAASLIDS

-321 PYALELSNGGGVI
+321 PYALELANGGGVI

-365 LNASARHDYLQ
+365 LKASSRHDYLQ
-376 SFGLGEETGIGF
+376 LFGLGEETGIGF
-388 NGESSGTLYEAKD
+388 NGESSGTLHAAKD
-401 WDARTNYAVQFGQGL
+401 WDSRTNYAVQFGQGL

-421 QMASAYQALG
+421 QMASAYQALA
-431 NDGVRLPP
+431 NDGVRLPA

-450 TVTDR
+450 TVTDA
-455 PSTEGTRVVSKE
+455 PPTEGIRVVSKE

-482 SGSAPNLQIPGYRV
+482 SGSAPKLQIPGYRV

-502 AQVAE
+502 AQVAQ
-507 DGGYGGNVVISY
+507 DGGYGGKVVISY
-519 AGIAPADDPEYVV
+519 AGIAPADNPEYVV

-538 PDSIYS
+538 PYSIYS
-544 GVIASTFRDIM
+544 GMIASTFRDIM

-565 PSNTS
+565 PSGS
-570 GPDLPLRW
+570 PGPDLPLRW

>member
-1 MTSRSTRARVAFV
+1 MTV
-14 VFIVVSLTAVFV
+14 VFMV
-26 IRLIDL
+26 RLVDL
-32 QVVHAEVLSAE
+32 QVVQAEALNAE
-43 ADTKRTLTQV
+43 ADTKRTLTSV
-53 TYGTRGDIVDTR
+53 AYGTRGDIVDTR

-94 VLEDLTKITAVIGGD
+94 VLDDLKQITDIIGGD
-109 PAAMLTLI
+109 PDEMLTMI

-123 DFEYLAQGITLDQYQ
+123 DFEYLAKSITLEQYQ
-138 AVAELDIAWLY
+138 AVEDLGISWLY
-149 YELRPER
+149 YELNPER

-179 LELTRDECL
+179 VELTSDECL
-188 ASQDGEASYARG
+188 AGTDVEASYARG

-208 SSIDISEQK
+208 SAVETLEPQ
-217 DGGTLKLTIDRDLQ
+217 DGGTLSLSIDGDLQ
-231 FYVQQRMEQ
+231 FYVQQRMAQ
-240 TALALGA
+240 TAESLGA

-257 SDGHLLAVSD
+257 SDAHLLAVSD
-267 WPTVDPNNVNLADR
+267 WPTLDPNDVNLADR
-281 GALGSRAFSTP
+281 DALGSRAFSTP

-298 VKALTAASLIDS
+298 VKALTAASLIDA
-310 GSANQRTQVVS
+310 GVANQSTQVVS
-321 PYALELSNGGGVI
+321 PYALELTNGGGTI

-365 LNASARHDYLQ
+365 LDAASRHDYLEK
-376 SFGLGEETGIGF
+376 FGFGQKTGIGF
-388 NGESSGTLYEAKD
+388 NGESSGTLYDADE

-416 SATSI
+416 TTTSI
-421 QMASAYQALG
+421 QMASSYQALG
-431 NDGVRLPP
+431 NGGVRLPP
-439 TLVEGCYWPDG
+439 VLVEGCEWPDG
-450 TVTDR
+450 TVTDT
-455 PSTEGTRVVSKE
+455 PSTEGTRVISE
-467 ASEQTLQMMEMVYSS
+467 AAAKQTLEMMEMVYSS
-482 SGSAPNLQIPGYRV
+482 SGSAPNLEIPGYRV

-507 DGGYGGNVVISY
+507 NGAYGDNVVISY
-519 AGIAPADDPEYVV
+519 AGLAPADDPEYIV

-544 GVIASTFRDIM
+544 GAIASTFRDIM

-565 PSNTS
+565 PSSTS

>member
-1 MTSRSTRARVAFV
+1 MKPRSTRARVAFV
-14 VFIVVSLTAVFV
+14 ILTIVVLTGVFMV
-26 IRLIDL
+26 RLVDL
-32 QVVHAEVLSAE
+32 QIVQAETLNAE
-43 ADTKRTLTQV
+43 ADTKRTLTRV
-53 TYGTRGDIVDTR
+53 TYGTRGDIVDTK

-94 VLEDLTKITAVIGGD
+94 VLEDLTKITDIIGGD
-109 PAAMLTLI
+109 PDELLAMI
-117 LENPES
+117 LDNPES
-123 DFEYLAQGITLDQYQ
+123 DFEYLAKGITLEQYQ
-138 AVAELDIAWLY
+138 TVGELGITWLY
-149 YELRPER
+149 YELSPER

-179 LELTRDECL
+179 VELTGDECL
-188 ASQDGEASYARG
+188 AGQDVEASYARG

-208 SSIDISEQK
+208 SAVESIEPQ
-217 DGGTLKLTIDRDLQ
+217 DGGTLALSIDRDLQ
-231 FYVQQRMEQ
+231 FYVQQRMAQ
-240 TALALGA
+240 TAESLGA

-257 SDGHLLAVSD
+257 SDAHLLAVSD
-267 WPTVDPNNVNLADR
+267 WPTVDPNNVDLAER

-298 VKALTAASLIDS
+298 VKALTAASLIDA
-310 GSANQRTQVVS
+310 GVANQQTQVVS
-321 PYALELSNGGGVI
+321 PYALELTNGGGTI
-334 SDSFYHEDQR
+334 SDSFYHEDQQ

-365 LNASARHDYLQ
+365 LDAASRHDYLQ
-376 SFGLGEETGIGF
+376 KFGLGEATGIGF

-416 SATSI
+416 STTSI

-439 TLVEGCYWPDG
+439 VLVEGCTWPDG
-450 TVTDR
+450 TVTDT
-455 PSTEGTRVVSKE
+455 PSTEGTRVI
-467 ASEQTLQMMEMVYSS
+467 SETAADQTLQMMEMVYSA

-507 DGGYGGNVVISY
+507 NGAYGSNVVISY
-519 AGIAPADDPEYVV
+519 AGLAPADDPEYIV

-544 GVIASTFRDIM
+544 GAIASTFRDIM

>member
-1 MTSRSTRARVAFV
+1 MKARSTRARVSFV
-14 VFIVVSLTAVFV
+14 VLTIAVLTVVFMV
-26 IRLIDL
+26 RLVDL
-32 QVVHAEVLSAE
+32 QVVQAEALNAE
-43 ADTKRTLTQV
+43 ADTKRTLTSV
-53 TYGTRGDIVDTR
+53 AYGTRGDIVDTR

-94 VLEDLTKITAVIGGD
+94 VLDDLKQITDIIGGD
-109 PAAMLTLI
+109 PDEMLTMI

-123 DFEYLAQGITLDQYQ
+123 DFEYLAKSITLEQYQ
-138 AVAELDIAWLY
+138 AVEDLGISWLY
-149 YELRPER
+149 YELNPER

-179 LELTRDECL
+179 VELTSDECL
-188 ASQDGEASYARG
+188 AGTDVEASYARG

-208 SSIDISEQK
+208 SAVETLEPQ
-217 DGGTLKLTIDRDLQ
+217 DGGTLSLSIDGDLQ
-231 FYVQQRMEQ
+231 FYVQQRMAQ
-240 TALALGA
+240 TAESLGA

-257 SDGHLLAVSD
+257 SDAHLLAVSD
-267 WPTVDPNNVNLADR
+267 WPTLDPNDVNLADR
-281 GALGSRAFSTP
+281 DALGSRAFSTP

-298 VKALTAASLIDS
+298 VKALTAASLIDA
-310 GSANQRTQVVS
+310 GVANQSTQVVS
-321 PYALELSNGGGVI
+321 PYALELTNGGGTI

-365 LNASARHDYLQ
+365 LDAASRHDYLEK
-376 SFGLGEETGIGF
+376 FGFGQKTGIGF
-388 NGESSGTLYEAKD
+388 NGESSGTLYDADE

-416 SATSI
+416 TTTSI
-421 QMASAYQALG
+421 QMASSYQALG
-431 NDGVRLPP
+431 NGGVRLPP
-439 TLVEGCYWPDG
+439 VLVEGCEWPDG
-450 TVTDR
+450 TVTDT
-455 PSTEGTRVVSKE
+455 PSTEGTRVISE
-467 ASEQTLQMMEMVYSS
+467 AAAKQTLEMMEMVYSS
-482 SGSAPNLQIPGYRV
+482 SGSAPNLEIPGYRV

-507 DGGYGGNVVISY
+507 NGAYGDNVVISY
-519 AGIAPADDPEYVV
+519 AGLAPADDPEYIV

-544 GVIASTFRDIM
+544 GAIASTFRDIM

-565 PSNTS
+565 PSSTS

>member
-1 MTSRSTRARVAFV
+1 MTV
-14 VFIVVSLTAVFV
+14 VFMV
-26 IRLIDL
+26 RLVDL
-32 QVVHAEVLSAE
+32 QVVQAEALNAE
-43 ADTKRTLTQV
+43 ADTKRTLTSV
-53 TYGTRGDIVDTR
+53 AYGTRGDIVDTR

-94 VLEDLTKITAVIGGD
+94 VLDDLKQITDIIGGD
-109 PAAMLTLI
+109 PDEMLTMI

-123 DFEYLAQGITLDQYQ
+123 DFEYLAKSITLEQYQ
-138 AVAELDIAWLY
+138 AVEDLGISWLY
-149 YELRPER
+149 YELNPER

-179 LELTRDECL
+179 VELTSDECL
-188 ASQDGEASYARG
+188 AGTDVEASYARG

-208 SSIDISEQK
+208 SAVETLEPQ
-217 DGGTLKLTIDRDLQ
+217 DGGTLSLSIDRDLQ
-231 FYVQQRMEQ
+231 FYVQQRMAQ
-240 TALALGA
+240 TAESLGA

-257 SDGHLLAVSD
+257 SDAHLLAVSD
-267 WPTVDPNNVNLADR
+267 WPTVDPNDVNLADR
-281 GALGSRAFSTP
+281 DALGSRAFSTP

-298 VKALTAASLIDS
+298 VKALTAASLIDA
-310 GSANQRTQVVS
+310 GVANQRTQVVS
-321 PYALELSNGGGVI
+321 PYALELTNGGGTI

-365 LNASARHDYLQ
+365 LDAASRHDYLEK
-376 SFGLGEETGIGF
+376 FGFGQKTGIGF
-388 NGESSGTLYEAKD
+388 NGESSGTLYDADE

-416 SATSI
+416 TTTSI
-421 QMASAYQALG
+421 QMASSYQALG
-431 NDGVRLPP
+431 NGGVRLPP
-439 TLVEGCYWPDG
+439 VLVEGCEWPDG
-450 TVTDR
+450 TVTDT
-455 PSTEGTRVVSKE
+455 PSTEGTRVISE
-467 ASEQTLQMMEMVYSS
+467 AAAEQTLEMMEMVYSS
-482 SGSAPNLQIPGYRV
+482 SGSAPNLEIPGYRV

-507 DGGYGGNVVISY
+507 NGAYGDNVVISY
-519 AGIAPADDPEYVV
+519 AGLAPADDPEYIV

-544 GVIASTFRDIM
+544 GAIASTFRDIM

-565 PSNTS
+565 PSSTS

>member
-1 MTSRSTRARVAFV
+1 MKPRSTRARVTFV
-14 VFIVVSLTAVFV
+14 VFTIVALTAVFMV
-26 IRLIDL
+26 RLIDL
-32 QVVHAEVLSAE
+32 QIVQAEALSAE
-43 ADTKRTLTQV
+43 ADTKRTLTRV

-94 VLEDLTKITAVIGGD
+94 VLDDLTRITEIIGGD
-109 PAAMLTLI
+109 PTAMLTRI

-123 DFEYLAQGITLDQYQ
+123 DFEYLAKGITLGQYQ
-138 AVAELDIAWLY
+138 AVVKLDIAWLY
-149 YELRPER
+149 YELNPER
-156 SYPNGEIAGNLVG
+156 SYPNGEVAGNLVG

-179 LELTRDECL
+179 VEKTEDGCL
-188 ASQDGEASYARG
+188 AGTNVESSYARG

-208 SSIDISEQK
+208 SAVETVQPK
-217 DGGTLKLTIDRDLQ
+217 DGGTLRLSIDRDLN
-231 FYVQQRMEQ
+231 FYVQQRMAQ
-240 TALALGA
+240 TAEALGA

-257 SDGHLLAVSD
+257 SDAHLLAVSD

-281 GALGSRAFSTP
+281 SALGSRAFAQP

-298 VKALTAASLIDS
+298 VKALTAASLIDA
-310 GSANQRTQVVS
+310 GVANQQTQVVS
-321 PYALELSNGGGVI
+321 PYALKLANGGGVI

-365 LNASARHDYLQ
+365 LDAASRHDYLEK
-376 SFGLGEETGIGF
+376 FGFGQKTGVGF
-388 NGESSGTLYEAKD
+388 LGESSGTLYDASD

-416 SATSI
+416 STTSI

-431 NDGVRLPP
+431 NGGVRLPP
-439 TLVEGCYWPDG
+439 VLVEGCEWPDG
-450 TVTDR
+450 TVTDT
-455 PSTEGTRVVSKE
+455 PSTDGTRVVSE
-467 ASEQTLQMMEMVYSS
+467 TAAQQTLQMMEMVYSS
-482 SGSAPNLQIPGYRV
+482 SGSAPNLAIPGYRV

-507 DGGYGGNVVISY
+507 SGGYGNSVVITY
-519 AGIAPADDPEYVV
+519 AGLAPADDPKYIV

-538 PDSIYS
+538 PYSIYS
-544 GVIASTFRDIM
+544 GAIASTFRDIM
-555 AQTLTTYRVT
+555 AQTLTTYRET
-565 PSNTS
+565 PSSTS

>member
-1 MTSRSTRARVAFV
+1 VSFV
-14 VFIVVSLTAVFV
+14 VLTIAVLTAVFMV
-26 IRLIDL
+26 RLVDL
-32 QVVHAEVLSAE
+32 QIVQAEALNAE
-43 ADTKRTLTQV
+43 ADTKRTLTRV
-53 TYGTRGDIVDTR
+53 THGTRGDIVDTR

-86 LRENASVV
+86 LRKDASVV
-94 VLEDLTKITAVIGGD
+94 VLEDLKKITDIIGGD
-109 PAAMLTLI
+109 PNQMLTTI

-123 DFEYLAQGITLDQYQ
+123 DFEYLAKSITLEQYQ
-138 AVAELDIAWLY
+138 AVDDLDISWLY
-149 YELRPER
+149 YELNPER
-156 SYPNGEIAGNLVG
+156 TYPNGEIAGNLVG

-179 LELTRDECL
+179 VELTADECL
-188 ASQDGEASYARG
+188 AGTDVEASYARG

-208 SSIDISEQK
+208 SAVETLSPD
-217 DGGTLKLTIDRDLQ
+217 DGGTIALSIDRDLQ
-231 FYVQQRMEQ
+231 FYVQQRMAQ
-240 TALALGA
+240 TAESLGA

-257 SDGHLLAVSD
+257 SDAHLLAVSD

-298 VKALTAASLIDS
+298 VKALTAASLIDA
-310 GSANQRTQVVS
+310 GVANQRTQVVS
-321 PYALELSNGGGVI
+321 PYALELANGGGII

-365 LNASARHDYLQ
+365 LDAASRHDYLAK
-376 SFGLGEETGIGF
+376 FGLGQATGIGF
-388 NGESSGTLYEAKD
+388 NGESSGTLYDAAD

-416 SATSI
+416 STTSI

-431 NDGVRLPP
+431 NGGVRLPP
-439 TLVEGCYWPDG
+439 VLVESCTRPDG
-450 TVTDR
+450 TVTDT
-455 PSTEGTRVVSKE
+455 PSTEGTRVISE
-467 ASEQTLQMMEMVYSS
+467 AAAAQTLQMMEMVYSS
-482 SGSAPNLQIPGYRV
+482 SGSAPNLAIPGYRV

-507 DGGYGGNVVISY
+507 NGSYGGNVVISY
-519 AGIAPADDPEYVV
+519 AGLAPADDPEYIV

-544 GVIASTFRDIM
+544 GAIASTFRDIM

-565 PSNTS
+565 PSSTS

>member
-1 MTSRSTRARVAFV
+1 MKPRSTRARVAFV
-14 VFIVVSLTAVFV
+14 ILTIVVLTGIFV
-26 IRLIDL
+26 VRLVDL
-32 QVVHAEVLSAE
+32 QIVQAETLNAE

-53 TYGTRGDIVDTR
+53 TYGTRGDIVDTN

-73 ERFDIVISPRVTL
+73 ERFDVVISPRVTL

-94 VLEDLTKITAVIGGD
+94 VLEDLTKITDIIGGD
-109 PAAMLTLI
+109 PDELLAMI
-117 LENPES
+117 LDNPES
-123 DFEYLAQGITLDQYQ
+123 DFEYLAKGITLEQYQ
-138 AVAELDIAWLY
+138 AVGELDITWLY
-149 YELRPER
+149 YELSPER

-179 LELTRDECL
+179 VELTGDECL
-188 ASQDGEASYARG
+188 AGQDVEASYARG

-208 SSIDISEQK
+208 SSVESIEPQ
-217 DGGTLKLTIDRDLQ
+217 DGGTLTLTIDRDLQ
-231 FYVQQRMEQ
+231 FYVQQRMAQ
-240 TALALGA
+240 TAESLGA

-257 SDGHLLAVSD
+257 SDAHLLAVSD
-267 WPTVDPNNVNLADR
+267 WPTVDPNNVDLADR

-298 VKALTAASLIDS
+298 VKALTAASLIDA
-310 GSANQRTQVVS
+310 GVANQQTQVVS
-321 PYALELSNGGGVI
+321 PYALELTNGGGTI

-365 LNASARHDYLQ
+365 LDAASRHDYLQ
-376 SFGLGEETGIGF
+376 AFGLGEETGIDF

-416 SATSI
+416 STTSI

-439 TLVEGCYWPDG
+439 VLVEGCEWPDG
-450 TVTDR
+450 TVTDT
-455 PSTEGTRVVSKE
+455 PSTEGIRVI
-467 ASEQTLQMMEMVYSS
+467 SETAADQTLQMMEMVYSS

-507 DGGYGGNVVISY
+507 NGAYGGDVVISY
-519 AGIAPADDPEYVV
+519 AGLAPADDPEYIV

-544 GVIASTFRDIM
+544 GAIASTFRDIM

-565 PSNTS
+565 PSNTA

>member
-1 MTSRSTRARVAFV
+1 MTPRSTRARVSFV
-14 VFIVVSLTAVFV
+14 VFTVLALTAVFV
-26 IRLIDL
+26 VRLIDL
-32 QVVHAEVLSAE
+32 QIVHADALTAE
-43 ADTKRTLTQV
+43 ADTKRTLTRV

-86 LRENASVV
+86 LRKDASVV
-94 VLEDLTKITAVIGGD
+94 VLEDLTKITAIIGGD
-109 PAAMLTLI
+109 PTALLTMI

-123 DFEYLAQGITLDQYQ
+123 DFEYLAQGITLEQFH
-138 AVAELDIAWLY
+138 AVDELDIAWLY
-149 YELRPER
+149 FELRPER
-156 SYPNGEIAGNLVG
+156 SYPNGEIAGNLLG
-169 FIGTDGPQAG
+169 FIGTDGPLAG
-179 LELTRDECL
+179 FELGADECL
-188 ASQDGEASYARG
+188 GSENVEASYARG

-208 SSIDISEQK
+208 SSVEALQPK

-231 FYVQQRMEQ
+231 FYVQQRMAQ
-240 TALALGA
+240 TAQALGA

-257 SDGHLLAVSD
+257 SDGHLMAVSD
-267 WPTVDPNNVNLADR
+267 WPTVDPNDFQGAGEADR
-281 GALGSRAFSTP
+281 GSRAFANP
-292 YEPGST
+292 FEPGST
-298 VKALTAASLIDS
+298 VKALTAASLIDA
-310 GSANQRTQVVS
+310 GVANQRTQVVS
-321 PYALELSNGGGVI
+321 PYALELANGGGVI

-365 LNASARHDYLQ
+365 LDASSRRDYLHK
-376 SFGLGEETGIGF
+376 FGLGESTAVKF
-388 NGESSGTLYEAKD
+388 LGESSGKLYEASE

-416 SATSI
+416 STTSI
-421 QMASAYQALG
+421 QMASAYQALA
-431 NDGVRLPP
+431 NDGVRLPA

-450 TVTDR
+450 SVTDT
-455 PSTEGTRVVSKE
+455 PSTEGIRVVSQE

-507 DGGYGGNVVISY
+507 DGGYGRKVVISY
-519 AGIAPADDPEYVV
+519 AGIAPAENPEYVV

-555 AQTLTTYRVT
+555 AQTLTTYRVS
-565 PSNTS
+565 PSGSS

>member
-1 MTSRSTRARVAFV
+1 MKPRSTRARVAFV
-14 VFIVVSLTAVFV
+14 VFTILALTAVFIV
-26 IRLIDL
+26 RLIDL
-32 QVVHAEVLSAE
+32 QIVQAEALTAE
-43 ADTKRTLTQV
+43 ADTKRTLTRV
-53 TYGTRGDIVDTR
+53 TYGARGEIVDTND
-65 GAVLADSV
+65 AILADSV
-73 ERFDIVISPRVTL
+73 ERFDVVISPRVTL
-86 LRENASVV
+86 KRKNASVV
-94 VLEDLTKITAVIGGD
+94 VLEDLTKITEIIGGD
-109 PAAMLTLI
+109 PTALLAMI

-123 DFEYLAQGITLDQYQ
+123 DFEYLAKGITLEQYH
-138 AVAELDIAWLY
+138 AVAKLDIAWLY

-179 LELTRDECL
+179 VELTNDECL
-188 ASQDGEASYARG
+188 ANENAEASYARG

-208 SSIDISEQK
+208 SSVEALQPK

-231 FYVQQRMEQ
+231 FYVQQRMAQ
-240 TALALGA
+240 TAVALGA

-267 WPTVDPNNVNLADR
+267 WPTVDPNNVDLSDV
-281 GALGSRAFSTP
+281 GDLGSRAFSTP

-298 VKALTAASLIDS
+298 VKALTAASLIDA
-310 GSANQRTQVVS
+310 GVANQRTQVVS
-321 PYALELSNGGGVI
+321 PYALQLTNGGGVI

-357 AIAQYTDL
+357 AIAQYADL
-365 LNASARHDYLQ
+365 LKASARHDYLQ
-376 SFGLGEETGIGF
+376 AFGLGKKTGIGF
-388 NGESSGTLYEAKD
+388 NGESGGTLHDAD
-401 WDARTNYAVQFGQGL
+401 QWDARTTYAVQFGQGL

-421 QMASAYQALG
+421 QMASAYQTIG

-450 TVTDR
+450 TVTDT
-455 PSTEGTRVVSKE
+455 PSTDGTRVISKE
-467 ASEQTLQMMEMVYSS
+467 ASEQTLQMMEMVYGS

-507 DGGYGGNVVISY
+507 NGGYGDKVVISY

-538 PDSIYS
+538 PDTIYS
-544 GVIASTFRDIM
+544 GAIASTFRDIM

-565 PSNTS
+565 PSGSS

>member
-1 MTSRSTRARVAFV
+1 VSFV
-14 VFIVVSLTAVFV
+14 VLTIAVLTAVFMV
-26 IRLIDL
+26 RLVDL
-32 QVVHAEVLSAE
+32 QIVQAEALNAE
-43 ADTKRTLTQV
+43 ADTKRTLTRV
-53 TYGTRGDIVDTR
+53 THGTRGDIVDTR

-86 LRENASVV
+86 LRKDASVV
-94 VLEDLTKITAVIGGD
+94 VLEDLKKITEIIGGD
-109 PAAMLTLI
+109 PNQMLTMI

-123 DFEYLAQGITLDQYQ
+123 DFEYLAKSITLEQYQ
-138 AVAELDIAWLY
+138 AVDDLDISWLY
-149 YELRPER
+149 YELNPER
-156 SYPNGEIAGNLVG
+156 TYPNGEIAGNLVG

-179 LELTRDECL
+179 VELTADECL
-188 ASQDGEASYARG
+188 AGTDVEASYARG

-208 SSIDISEQK
+208 SAVETLSPD
-217 DGGTLKLTIDRDLQ
+217 DGGTIALSIDRDLQ
-231 FYVQQRMEQ
+231 FYVQQRMAQ
-240 TALALGA
+240 TAESLGA

-257 SDGHLLAVSD
+257 SDAHLLAVSD

-298 VKALTAASLIDS
+298 VKALTAASLIDA
-310 GSANQRTQVVS
+310 GVANQRTQVVS
-321 PYALELSNGGGVI
+321 PYALELANGGGII

-365 LNASARHDYLQ
+365 LDAASRHDYLAK
-376 SFGLGEETGIGF
+376 FGLGQATGIGF
-388 NGESSGTLYEAKD
+388 NGESSGTLYDAAD

-416 SATSI
+416 STTSI

-431 NDGVRLPP
+431 NGGVRLPP
-439 TLVEGCYWPDG
+439 VLVESCTRPDG
-450 TVTDR
+450 TVTDI
-455 PSTEGTRVVSKE
+455 PSTEGTRVISE
-467 ASEQTLQMMEMVYSS
+467 AAAEQTLQMMEMVYSS
-482 SGSAPNLQIPGYRV
+482 SGSAPNLAIPGYRV

-507 DGGYGGNVVISY
+507 NGSYGGNVVISY
-519 AGIAPADDPEYVV
+519 AGLAPADDPEYIV

-544 GVIASTFRDIM
+544 GAIASTFRDIM

-565 PSNTS
+565 PSSTS

>member
-1 MTSRSTRARVAFV
+1 MKPRSTRARVSFV
-14 VFIVVSLTAVFV
+14 ILTIVVLTGVFMV
-26 IRLIDL
+26 RLVDL
-32 QVVHAEVLSAE
+32 QIVQADTLNAE
-43 ADTKRTLTQV
+43 ADTKRTLTSV
-53 TYGTRGDIVDTR
+53 SYGTRGDIVDTN
-65 GAVLADSV
+65 GAILADSV

-94 VLEDLTKITAVIGGD
+94 VLEDLVQITDIIGGD
-109 PAAMLTLI
+109 PDEMLAMI
-117 LENPES
+117 LDNPES
-123 DFEYLAQGITLDQYQ
+123 DFEYLAQGITLDEYQ
-138 AVAELDIAWLY
+138 SVLELGITWLY
-149 YELRPER
+149 YELSPER

-179 LELTRDECL
+179 VELSADECL
-188 ASQDGEASYARG
+188 AGEDVEASYARG

-208 SSIDISEQK
+208 SDVETIEAK
-217 DGGTLKLTIDRDLQ
+217 DGGTLALTIDRDLQ
-231 FYVQQRMEQ
+231 FYVQQRMAQ
-240 TALALGA
+240 TAEALGA

-257 SDGHLLAVSD
+257 SDAHLLAVSD
-267 WPTVDPNNVNLADR
+267 WPTVDPNNVDLADR

-298 VKALTAASLIDS
+298 VKALTAASLIDA
-310 GSANQRTQVVS
+310 GAANQQTQVVS
-321 PYALELSNGGGVI
+321 PYALELTNGGGTI

-365 LNASARHDYLQ
+365 LDAASRHDYLQ
-376 SFGLGEETGIGF
+376 AFGLGEKTGIGF
-388 NGESSGTLYEAKD
+388 YGESSGALYEAKD

-416 SATSI
+416 STTSI

-439 TLVEGCYWPDG
+439 VLVEGCEWPDG
-450 TVTDR
+450 TVTDT
-455 PSTEGTRVVSKE
+455 PSTEGTQVI
-467 ASEQTLQMMEMVYSS
+467 SETAADQTLEMMEMVYSS

-507 DGGYGGNVVISY
+507 NGAYGNSVVISY
-519 AGIAPADDPEYVV
+519 AGLAPAEDPEYIV

-544 GVIASTFRDIM
+544 GAIATTFRDIM

-565 PSNTS
+565 PSETS

>member
-1 MTSRSTRARVAFV
+1 

-26 IRLIDL
+26 VRLIDL

-388 NGESSGTLYEAKD
+388 NGESRGTLYEAKD

-450 TVTDR
+450 TVTDT

>member
-26 IRLIDL
+26 VRLIDL